1 MRTRYFLQQ
10 NFGAFF
16 PDFYFTQAIKT
27 DIIKGMKYYLIA
39 PAKTFHSSDNLL
51 TYSSE
56 VALKV
61 GQIVLIPLGKQ
72 QVVGIVVETTTEP
85 DFETKTIIS
94 TIYDQPLPKKLVDA
108 LLWLSNYYRCPL
120 STVIQAALPR
130 GITKKRREQVIENT
144 PSNTADN
151 PLNKAQR
158 QAIDAIESNPANTV
172 LLHGITGSGKTNVYI
187 ELTKHAL
194 AKDQSIILLVP
205 EIALTSQLV
214 RNFQQHFA
222 NITLLHSGLTES
234 LRHQLW
240 QKILNDDQPQ
250 VIIGPRSALFAP
262 VRNLGL
268 IIIDEAHEPAYH
280 QEQNPKYSA
289 PHLAAKLAKTIL
301 GTATPLVSD
310 YYLCK
315 HHDAIVTLDQL
326 AIKSDKSAEISII
339 DLKNHSDFAKSRI
352 LSNQLIASIKESITA
367 GTQSMLFHNRRG
379 TAPMTI
385 CDKCGWQALCPNCFL
400 PLVLHADAFQ
410 MRCHT
415 CARNFPVPTSCPEC
429 KNASIH
435 HKGFGTKLIEDELH
449 RLFPK
454 AKIARFDADTDNDL
468 KLNKIYDEVHRGD
481 YDIIVGTQMIAKG
494 FDFPRLTT
502 LGIIQA
508 DAQMSLPDFSSEERS
523 FQLITQVIGRAKRGH
538 QNSKIFIQSFQPEH
552 PIISLASVS
561 DYAGFYNYLI
571 QKRQQS
577 KLPPYSFLLKL
588 SMTYKTESATVRNV
602 RALYKK
608 VIQTASELKIPS
620 DKLVITPPM
629 PAFHERTATG
639 YTWQLIIKAK
649 SRRQLLAIFDALPKS
664 PYLHYD
670 FDPITL
676 L

>member
-1 MRTRYFLQQ
+1 
-10 NFGAFF
+10 
-16 PDFYFTQAIKT
+16 
-27 DIIKGMKYYLIA
+27 MKYYLIA

-56 VALKV
+56 TLLKI
-61 GQIVLIPLGKQ
+61 GQIVEIPLGRQ
-72 QVVGIVVETTTEP
+72 STIGIVVKNTTQP
-85 DFETKTIIS
+85 DFDTKSITKII
-94 TIYDQPLPKKLVDA
+94 YEQPLPKKLVDA
-108 LLWLSNYYRCPL
+108 LFWLSSYYRCPL

-130 GITKKRREQVIENT
+130 GITKNRRGKLLEAPNIT
-144 PSNTADN
+144 PIDN
-151 PLNKAQR
+151 PLNSAQR
-158 QAIDAIESNPANTV
+158 AAIRAIEENPANTI
-172 LLHGITGSGKTNVYI
+172 LLHGITGSGKTNIYI
-187 ELTKHAL
+187 ELCARTL
-194 AKDQSIILLVP
+194 AKNQSVILLVP

-214 RNFQQHFA
+214 RNFQQHFKS
-222 NITLLHSGLTES
+222 ITLLHSNLTES

-240 QKILNDDQPQ
+240 EKILTDNQPQ

-262 VRNLGL
+262 VQDLGL

-289 PHLAAKLAKTIL
+289 SLLAGKLAKTVL
-301 GTATPLVSD
+301 GTATPLISD

-315 HHDAIVTLDQL
+315 SHNAIVEVNQL
-326 AIKSDKSAEISII
+326 AIESDKHTSISVI
-339 DLKNHSDFAKSRI
+339 DLKDHSDFTKSRI
-352 LSNQLIASIKESITA
+352 LSNQLIESIKASLA
-367 GTQSMLFHNRRG
+367 NHTQSMLFHNRRG

-415 CARNFPVPTSCPEC
+415 CARNFPVPTACPEC

-449 RLFPK
+449 RLFPS
-454 AKIARFDADTDNDL
+454 AKIARFDMDTDDDL
-468 KLNKIYDEVHRGD
+468 KLTKIYDEVYRGD

-502 LGIIQA
+502 LGIVQA
-508 DAQMSLPDFSSEERS
+508 DAGLSLPDFSSEERT

-538 QNSKIFIQSFQPEH
+538 QNSNIFIQSFQPDH
-552 PIISLASVS
+552 PIISLASQS
-561 DYAGFYNYLI
+561 DYASFYNYLV

-588 SMTYKTESATVRNV
+588 SVTYKTETATVKNIRT
-602 RALYKK
+602 LYKK
-608 VIQTASELKIPS
+608 VIQTAKQLQIPENRIVVS
-620 DKLVITPPM
+620 PPM
-629 PAFHERTATG
+629 PAFHERTSTG
-639 YTWQLIIKAK
+639 YTWQLVIKAK
-649 SRRQLLAIFDALPKS
+649 SRQNLLDIFDHLPKNN
-664 PYLHYD
+664 YLHYD
-670 FDPITL
+670 FDPISL

>member
-1 MRTRYFLQQ
+1 
-10 NFGAFF
+10 
-16 PDFYFTQAIKT
+16 
-27 DIIKGMKYYLIA
+27 MKYYLIA

-56 VALKV
+56 TPLKI
-61 GQIVLIPLGKQ
+61 GQIVEIPLGRQ
-72 QVVGIVVETTTEP
+72 NTIGIVVKNTTQP
-85 DFETKTIIS
+85 DFDTKSITKII
-94 TIYDQPLPKKLVDA
+94 YEQPLPKKLVDA
-108 LLWLSNYYRCPL
+108 LFWLSSYYRCPL

-130 GITKKRREQVIENT
+130 GITKNRRGKLPEAPNIT
-144 PSNTADN
+144 PIDN
-151 PLNKAQR
+151 PLNSAQR
-158 QAIDAIESNPANTV
+158 AAIRAIEENPANTI
-172 LLHGITGSGKTNVYI
+172 LLHGITGSGKTNIYI
-187 ELTKHAL
+187 ELCARTL
-194 AKDQSIILLVP
+194 AKNQSVILLVP

-214 RNFQQHFA
+214 RNFQQHFK
-222 NITLLHSGLTES
+222 NITLLHSNLTES

-240 QKILNDDQPQ
+240 KKILTDNQPQ

-262 VRNLGL
+262 VQDLGL

-289 PHLAAKLAKTIL
+289 SLLAGKLAKTVL
-301 GTATPLVSD
+301 GTATPLISD

-315 HHDAIVTLDQL
+315 SHNAVVEINQL
-326 AIKSDKSAEISII
+326 AIESDKHTSISVI
-339 DLKNHSDFAKSRI
+339 DFKDRSDFTKSHI
-352 LSNQLIASIKESITA
+352 LSNQLIESIKASLA
-367 GTQSMLFHNRRG
+367 NQTQSMLFHNRRG

-415 CARNFPVPTSCPEC
+415 CARNFPVPTACPEC

-449 RLFPK
+449 RLFPS
-454 AKIARFDADTDNDL
+454 AKIVRFDMDTDDDL
-468 KLNKIYDEVHRGD
+468 KLTKIYDEVYRGA

-502 LGIIQA
+502 LGIVQA
-508 DAQMSLPDFSSEERS
+508 DAGLSLPDFSSEERT

-538 QNSKIFIQSFQPEH
+538 QNSNIFIQSFQPDH
-552 PIISLASVS
+552 PIISLASQS
-561 DYAGFYNYLI
+561 DYASFYNYLV

-588 SMTYKTESATVRNV
+588 SVTYKTETATVKNIRT
-602 RALYKK
+602 LYKK
-608 VIQTASELKIPS
+608 VIQTAKQLQIPKNRIVVS
-620 DKLVITPPM
+620 PPM
-629 PAFHERTATG
+629 PAFHERTSTG
-639 YTWQLIIKAK
+639 YTWQLVIKAK
-649 SRRQLLAIFDALPKS
+649 SRQNLLDIFDHLPKNN
-664 PYLHYD
+664 YLHYD
-670 FDPITL
+670 FDPISL

>member
-1 MRTRYFLQQ
+1 
-10 NFGAFF
+10 
-16 PDFYFTQAIKT
+16 
-27 DIIKGMKYYLIA
+27 MKYYLIA

-56 VALKV
+56 TPLKI
-61 GQIVLIPLGKQ
+61 GQIVEIPLGRQ
-72 QVVGIVVETTTEP
+72 STIGIVVKNTTQP
-85 DFETKTIIS
+85 DFDTKSITKII
-94 TIYDQPLPKKLVDA
+94 YEQPLPKKLVDA
-108 LLWLSNYYRCPL
+108 LFWLSSYYRCPL

-130 GITKKRREQVIENT
+130 GITKNRRGILPEAPNIT
-144 PSNTADN
+144 PIDN
-151 PLNKAQR
+151 PLNSAQR
-158 QAIDAIESNPANTV
+158 AAIRAIEENPANTI
-172 LLHGITGSGKTNVYI
+172 LLHGITGSGKTNIYI
-187 ELTKHAL
+187 ELCARTL
-194 AKDQSIILLVP
+194 AKNQSVILLVP

-214 RNFQQHFA
+214 RNFQQHFK
-222 NITLLHSGLTES
+222 NITLLHSNLTES

-240 QKILNDDQPQ
+240 EKILTDNQPQ

-262 VRNLGL
+262 VQNLGL

-289 PHLAAKLAKTIL
+289 SLLAGKLAKTVL
-301 GTATPLVSD
+301 GTATPLISD

-315 HHDAIVTLDQL
+315 SHNAIVEVNQL
-326 AIKSDKSAEISII
+326 AIESDKHTSISVI
-339 DLKNHSDFAKSRI
+339 DLKDHSDFTKSRI
-352 LSNQLIASIKESITA
+352 LSNQLIESIKASLA
-367 GTQSMLFHNRRG
+367 NHTQSMLFHNRRG

-415 CARNFPVPTSCPEC
+415 CARNFPVPTACPEC

-449 RLFPK
+449 RLFPS
-454 AKIARFDADTDNDL
+454 AKIARFDMDTDDDL
-468 KLNKIYDEVHRGD
+468 KLTKIYDEVYRGD

-502 LGIIQA
+502 LGIVQA
-508 DAQMSLPDFSSEERS
+508 DAGLSLPDFSSEERT

-538 QNSKIFIQSFQPEH
+538 QNSNIFIQSFQPDH
-552 PIISLASVS
+552 PIISLASQS
-561 DYAGFYNYLI
+561 DYASFYNYLV

-588 SMTYKTESATVRNV
+588 SVTYKTETATVKNIRT
-602 RALYKK
+602 LYKK
-608 VIQTASELKIPS
+608 VIQTAKQLQIPENRIVVS
-620 DKLVITPPM
+620 PPM
-629 PAFHERTATG
+629 PAFHERTSTG
-639 YTWQLIIKAK
+639 YTWQLVIKAK
-649 SRRQLLAIFDALPKS
+649 SRQNLLDIFDHLPKNN
-664 PYLHYD
+664 YLHYD
-670 FDPITL
+670 FDPISL

>member
-1 MRTRYFLQQ
+1 
-10 NFGAFF
+10 
-16 PDFYFTQAIKT
+16 
-27 DIIKGMKYYLIA
+27 MKYYLIA

-56 VALKV
+56 TPLKI
-61 GQIVLIPLGKQ
+61 GQIVEIPLGRQ
-72 QVVGIVVETTTEP
+72 STIGIVVKNTTQP
-85 DFETKTIIS
+85 DFDTKSITKII
-94 TIYDQPLPKKLVDA
+94 YEQPLPKKLVDA
-108 LLWLSNYYRCPL
+108 LFWLSSYYRCPL

-130 GITKKRREQVIENT
+130 GITKNRRGKLLEAPNIT
-144 PSNTADN
+144 PIDN
-151 PLNKAQR
+151 PLNSAQR
-158 QAIDAIESNPANTV
+158 AAIRAIEENPANTI
-172 LLHGITGSGKTNVYI
+172 LLHGITGSGKTNIYI
-187 ELTKHAL
+187 ELCARTL
-194 AKDQSIILLVP
+194 AKNQSVILLVP

-214 RNFQQHFA
+214 RNFQQHFK
-222 NITLLHSGLTES
+222 NITLLHSNLTES

-240 QKILNDDQPQ
+240 EKILTDNQPQ

-262 VRNLGL
+262 VQDLGL

-289 PHLAAKLAKTIL
+289 SLLAGKLAKTVL
-301 GTATPLVSD
+301 GTATPLISD

-315 HHDAIVTLDQL
+315 SHNAIVEINQL
-326 AIKSDKSAEISII
+326 AIESDKHTNISVI
-339 DLKNHSDFAKSRI
+339 DLKDRSDFTKSRI
-352 LSNQLIASIKESITA
+352 LSNQLIESIKASLA
-367 GTQSMLFHNRRG
+367 NHTQSMLFHNRRG

-415 CARNFPVPTSCPEC
+415 CARNFPVPTACPEC

-449 RLFPK
+449 RLFPS
-454 AKIARFDADTDNDL
+454 AKIARFDMDTDDDL
-468 KLNKIYDEVHRGD
+468 KLTKIYDEVYRGD

-508 DAQMSLPDFSSEERS
+508 DAGLSLPDFSSEERT

-538 QNSKIFIQSFQPEH
+538 QNSNIFIQSFQPDH
-552 PIISLASVS
+552 PIISLASQS
-561 DYAGFYNYLI
+561 DYASFYNYLV

-588 SMTYKTESATVRNV
+588 SVTYKTETATVKNIRT
-602 RALYKK
+602 LYKK
-608 VIQTASELKIPS
+608 VTQTAKQLQIPENRIVVS
-620 DKLVITPPM
+620 PPM
-629 PAFHERTATG
+629 PAFHERTSTG
-639 YTWQLIIKAK
+639 YTWQLVIKAK
-649 SRRQLLAIFDALPKS
+649 SRQNLLDIFDHLPKNN
-664 PYLHYD
+664 YLHYD
-670 FDPITL
+670 FDPISL

>member
-1 MRTRYFLQQ
+1 
-10 NFGAFF
+10 
-16 PDFYFTQAIKT
+16 
-27 DIIKGMKYYLIA
+27 MKYYLIA

-56 VALKV
+56 TLLKI
-61 GQIVLIPLGKQ
+61 GQIVEIPLGRQ
-72 QVVGIVVETTTEP
+72 STIGIVVKNTTQP
-85 DFETKTIIS
+85 DFDTKSITKII
-94 TIYDQPLPKKLVDA
+94 YEQPLPKKLVDA
-108 LLWLSNYYRCPL
+108 LFWLSSYYRCPL

-130 GITKKRREQVIENT
+130 GITKNRRGKLLEAPNIT
-144 PSNTADN
+144 PIDN
-151 PLNKAQR
+151 PLNSAQR
-158 QAIDAIESNPANTV
+158 AAIRAIEENPANTI
-172 LLHGITGSGKTNVYI
+172 LLHGITGSGKTNIYI
-187 ELTKHAL
+187 ELCARTL
-194 AKDQSIILLVP
+194 AKNQSAILLVP

-214 RNFQQHFA
+214 RTFQQHFK
-222 NITLLHSGLTES
+222 NITLLHSNLTES

-240 QKILNDDQPQ
+240 EKILTDNQPQ

-262 VRNLGL
+262 VQDLGL

-289 PHLAAKLAKTIL
+289 SLLAGKLAKTVL
-301 GTATPLVSD
+301 GTATPLISD

-315 HHDAIVTLDQL
+315 SHNAIVEINQL
-326 AIKSDKSAEISII
+326 AIESDKHTSISVI
-339 DLKNHSDFAKSRI
+339 DLKDHSDFTKSRI
-352 LSNQLIASIKESITA
+352 LSNQLIESIKASLA
-367 GTQSMLFHNRRG
+367 NHTQSMLFHNRRG

-415 CARNFPVPTSCPEC
+415 CARNFPVPTACPEC

-449 RLFPK
+449 RLFPS
-454 AKIARFDADTDNDL
+454 AKIARFDMDTDDDL
-468 KLNKIYDEVHRGD
+468 KLTKIYDEVYRGD

-502 LGIIQA
+502 LGIVQA
-508 DAQMSLPDFSSEERS
+508 DAGLSLPDFSSEERT

-538 QNSKIFIQSFQPEH
+538 QNSNIFIQSFQPDH
-552 PIISLASVS
+552 PIISLASQS
-561 DYAGFYNYLI
+561 DYASFYNYLV

-588 SMTYKTESATVRNV
+588 SVTYKTETATVKNIRT
-602 RALYKK
+602 LYKK
-608 VIQTASELKIPS
+608 VIQTAKQLQIPENRIVVS
-620 DKLVITPPM
+620 PPM
-629 PAFHERTATG
+629 PAFHERTSTG
-639 YTWQLIIKAK
+639 YTWQLVIKAK
-649 SRRQLLAIFDALPKS
+649 SRQNLLDIFDHLPKNN
-664 PYLHYD
+664 YLHYD
-670 FDPITL
+670 FDPISL

>member
-1 MRTRYFLQQ
+1 
-10 NFGAFF
+10 
-16 PDFYFTQAIKT
+16 
-27 DIIKGMKYYLIA
+27 MKYYLIA

-56 VALKV
+56 TPLKI
-61 GQIVLIPLGKQ
+61 GQIVEIPLGRQ
-72 QVVGIVVETTTEP
+72 STIGIVVKNTTQP
-85 DFETKTIIS
+85 DFDTKSITKII
-94 TIYDQPLPKKLVDA
+94 YEQPLPKKLVDA
-108 LLWLSNYYRCPL
+108 LFWLSSYYRCPL

-130 GITKKRREQVIENT
+130 GITKNRRGKLPEAPNIT
-144 PSNTADN
+144 PIDN
-151 PLNKAQR
+151 PLNSAQR
-158 QAIDAIESNPANTV
+158 AAIRAIEENPANTI
-172 LLHGITGSGKTNVYI
+172 LLHGITGSGKTNIYI
-187 ELTKHAL
+187 ELCARTL
-194 AKDQSIILLVP
+194 AKNQSVILLVP

-214 RNFQQHFA
+214 RNFQQHFK
-222 NITLLHSGLTES
+222 NITLLHSNLTES

-240 QKILNDDQPQ
+240 EKILTDNQPQ

-262 VRNLGL
+262 VQDLGL

-289 PHLAAKLAKTIL
+289 SLLAGKLAKTVL
-301 GTATPLVSD
+301 GTATPLISD

-315 HHDAIVTLDQL
+315 SHNAIVEINQL
-326 AIKSDKSAEISII
+326 AIESDKHTSISVI
-339 DLKNHSDFAKSRI
+339 DLKDRSDFTKSRI
-352 LSNQLIASIKESITA
+352 LSNQLIESIKASLA
-367 GTQSMLFHNRRG
+367 NHTQSMLFHNRRG

-415 CARNFPVPTSCPEC
+415 CARNFPVPTACPEC

-449 RLFPK
+449 RLFPS
-454 AKIARFDADTDNDL
+454 AKIARFDMDTDDDL
-468 KLNKIYDEVHRGD
+468 KLTKIYDEVYRGD

-502 LGIIQA
+502 LGIVQA
-508 DAQMSLPDFSSEERS
+508 DAGLSLPDFSSEERT

-538 QNSKIFIQSFQPEH
+538 QNSNIFIQSFQPDH
-552 PIISLASVS
+552 PIISLASQS
-561 DYAGFYNYLI
+561 DYASFYNYLV

-588 SMTYKTESATVRNV
+588 SVTYKTETATVKNIRT
-602 RALYKK
+602 LYKK
-608 VIQTASELKIPS
+608 VIQTAKQLQIPENRIVVS
-620 DKLVITPPM
+620 PPM
-629 PAFHERTATG
+629 PAFHERTSTG
-639 YTWQLIIKAK
+639 YTWQLVIKAK
-649 SRRQLLAIFDALPKS
+649 SRQNLLDIFDHLPKNN
-664 PYLHYD
+664 YLHYD
-670 FDPITL
+670 FDPISL

>member
-1 MRTRYFLQQ
+1 
-10 NFGAFF
+10 
-16 PDFYFTQAIKT
+16 
-27 DIIKGMKYYLIA
+27 MKYYLIA

-56 VALKV
+56 TLLKI
-61 GQIVLIPLGKQ
+61 GQIVEIPLGRQ
-72 QVVGIVVETTTEP
+72 STIGIVVKNTTQP
-85 DFETKTIIS
+85 DFDTKSITKII
-94 TIYDQPLPKKLVDA
+94 YEQPLPKKLVDA
-108 LLWLSNYYRCPL
+108 LFWLSSYYRCPL

-130 GITKKRREQVIENT
+130 GITKNRRGKLLEAPNIT
-144 PSNTADN
+144 PIDN
-151 PLNKAQR
+151 PLNSAQR
-158 QAIDAIESNPANTV
+158 AAIRAIEENPANTI
-172 LLHGITGSGKTNVYI
+172 LLHGITGSGKTNIYI
-187 ELTKHAL
+187 ELCARTL
-194 AKDQSIILLVP
+194 AKNQSVILLVP

-214 RNFQQHFA
+214 RNFQQHFK
-222 NITLLHSGLTES
+222 NITLLHSNLTES

-240 QKILNDDQPQ
+240 EKILTDNQPQ

-262 VRNLGL
+262 VQDLGL

-289 PHLAAKLAKTIL
+289 SLLAGKLAKTVL
-301 GTATPLVSD
+301 GTATPLISD

-315 HHDAIVTLDQL
+315 SHNAIVEVNQL
-326 AIKSDKSAEISII
+326 AIESDKHTSISVI
-339 DLKNHSDFAKSRI
+339 DLKDRSDFTKSRI
-352 LSNQLIASIKESITA
+352 LSNQLIESIKASLA
-367 GTQSMLFHNRRG
+367 NHTQSMLFHNRRG

-415 CARNFPVPTSCPEC
+415 CARNFPVPTACPEC

-449 RLFPK
+449 RLFPS
-454 AKIARFDADTDNDL
+454 AKIARFDMDTDDDL
-468 KLNKIYDEVHRGD
+468 KLTKIYDEVYRGD

-502 LGIIQA
+502 LGIVQA
-508 DAQMSLPDFSSEERS
+508 DAGLSLPDFSSEERT

-538 QNSKIFIQSFQPEH
+538 QNSNIFIQSFQPDH
-552 PIISLASVS
+552 PIISLASQS
-561 DYAGFYNYLI
+561 DYASFYNYLV

-588 SMTYKTESATVRNV
+588 SVTYKTETATVKNIRT
-602 RALYKK
+602 LYKK
-608 VIQTASELKIPS
+608 VIQTAKQLQIPENRIVVS
-620 DKLVITPPM
+620 PPM
-629 PAFHERTATG
+629 PAFHERTSTG
-639 YTWQLIIKAK
+639 YTWQLVIKAK
-649 SRRQLLAIFDALPKS
+649 SRQNLLDIFDHLPKNN
-664 PYLHYD
+664 YLHYD
-670 FDPITL
+670 FDPISL

>member
-1 MRTRYFLQQ
+1 
-10 NFGAFF
+10 
-16 PDFYFTQAIKT
+16 
-27 DIIKGMKYYLIA
+27 MKYYLIA

-56 VALKV
+56 TPLKI
-61 GQIVLIPLGKQ
+61 GQIVEIPLGRQ
-72 QVVGIVVETTTEP
+72 STIGIVVKNTTQP
-85 DFETKTIIS
+85 DFDTKSITKII
-94 TIYDQPLPKKLVDA
+94 YEQPLPKKLVDA
-108 LLWLSNYYRCPL
+108 LFWLSSYYRCPL

-130 GITKKRREQVIENT
+130 GITKNRRGKLPEAPNIT
-144 PSNTADN
+144 PIDN
-151 PLNKAQR
+151 PLNSAQR
-158 QAIDAIESNPANTV
+158 AAIRAIEENPANTI
-172 LLHGITGSGKTNVYI
+172 LLHGITGSGKTNIYI
-187 ELTKHAL
+187 ELCARTL
-194 AKDQSIILLVP
+194 AKNQSAILLVP

-214 RNFQQHFA
+214 RNFQQHFK
-222 NITLLHSGLTES
+222 NITLLHSNLTES

-240 QKILNDDQPQ
+240 EKILTDNQPQ

-262 VRNLGL
+262 VQDLGL

-289 PHLAAKLAKTIL
+289 SLLAGKLAKTVL
-301 GTATPLVSD
+301 GTATPLISD

-315 HHDAIVTLDQL
+315 SHNAIVEINQL
-326 AIKSDKSAEISII
+326 AIESDKHTSISVI
-339 DLKNHSDFAKSRI
+339 DLKDHSDFTKSRI
-352 LSNQLIASIKESITA
+352 LSNQLIESIKASLA
-367 GTQSMLFHNRRG
+367 NHTQSMLFHNRRG

-415 CARNFPVPTSCPEC
+415 CARNFPVPTACPEC

-449 RLFPK
+449 RLFPS
-454 AKIARFDADTDNDL
+454 AKIARFDMDTDDDL
-468 KLNKIYDEVHRGD
+468 KLTKIYDEVYRGD

-502 LGIIQA
+502 LGIVQA
-508 DAQMSLPDFSSEERS
+508 DAGLSLPDFSSEERT

-538 QNSKIFIQSFQPEH
+538 QNSNIFIQSFQPDH
-552 PIISLASVS
+552 PIISLASQS
-561 DYAGFYNYLI
+561 DYASFYNYLV

-588 SMTYKTESATVRNV
+588 SVTYKTETATVKNIRT
-602 RALYKK
+602 LYKK
-608 VIQTASELKIPS
+608 VIQTAKQLQIPENRIVVS
-620 DKLVITPPM
+620 PPM
-629 PAFHERTATG
+629 PAFHERTSTG
-639 YTWQLIIKAK
+639 YTWQLVIKAK
-649 SRRQLLAIFDALPKS
+649 SRQNLLDIFDHLPKNN
-664 PYLHYD
+664 YLHYD
-670 FDPITL
+670 FDPISL

>member
-1 MRTRYFLQQ
+1 
-10 NFGAFF
+10 
-16 PDFYFTQAIKT
+16 
-27 DIIKGMKYYLIA
+27 MKYYLIA

-56 VALKV
+56 TPLKI
-61 GQIVLIPLGKQ
+61 GQIVEIPLGRQ
-72 QVVGIVVETTTEP
+72 STIGIVVKNTTQP
-85 DFETKTIIS
+85 DFDTKSITKII
-94 TIYDQPLPKKLVDA
+94 YEQPLPKKLVDA
-108 LLWLSNYYRCPL
+108 LFWLSSYYRCPL

-130 GITKKRREQVIENT
+130 GITKNRRGKLPEAPNIT
-144 PSNTADN
+144 PIDN
-151 PLNKAQR
+151 PLNSAQR
-158 QAIDAIESNPANTV
+158 AAIRAIEENPANTI
-172 LLHGITGSGKTNVYI
+172 LLHGITGSGKTNIYI
-187 ELTKHAL
+187 ELCARTL
-194 AKDQSIILLVP
+194 AKNQSVILLVP

-214 RNFQQHFA
+214 RNFQQHFK
-222 NITLLHSGLTES
+222 NITLLHSNLTES

-240 QKILNDDQPQ
+240 EKILTDNQPQ

-262 VRNLGL
+262 VQDLGL

-289 PHLAAKLAKTIL
+289 SLLAGKLAKTVL
-301 GTATPLVSD
+301 GTATPLISD

-315 HHDAIVTLDQL
+315 SHNAVVEINQL
-326 AIKSDKSAEISII
+326 AIESDKHTSISVI
-339 DLKNHSDFAKSRI
+339 DLKDHSDFTKSRI
-352 LSNQLIASIKESITA
+352 LSNQLIESIKASLA
-367 GTQSMLFHNRRG
+367 NHTQSMLFHNRRG

-415 CARNFPVPTSCPEC
+415 CTRNFPVPTACPEC

-449 RLFPK
+449 RLFPS
-454 AKIARFDADTDNDL
+454 AKIARFDMDTDDDL
-468 KLNKIYDEVHRGD
+468 KLTKIYDEVYRGD

-502 LGIIQA
+502 LGIVQA
-508 DAQMSLPDFSSEERS
+508 DAGLSLPDFSSEERT

-538 QNSKIFIQSFQPEH
+538 QNSNIFIQSFQPDH
-552 PIISLASVS
+552 PIISLASQS
-561 DYAGFYNYLI
+561 DYASFYNYLV

-588 SMTYKTESATVRNV
+588 SVTYKTEAATVKNIRT
-602 RALYKK
+602 LYKK
-608 VIQTASELKIPS
+608 VIQTAKQLQIPENRIVVS
-620 DKLVITPPM
+620 PPM
-629 PAFHERTATG
+629 PAFHERTSTG
-639 YTWQLIIKAK
+639 YTWQLVIKAK
-649 SRRQLLAIFDALPKS
+649 SRQNLLDIFDHLPKNN
-664 PYLHYD
+664 YLHYD
-670 FDPITL
+670 FDPISL

>member
-1 MRTRYFLQQ
+1 
-10 NFGAFF
+10 
-16 PDFYFTQAIKT
+16 
-27 DIIKGMKYYLIA
+27 MKYYLIA

-56 VALKV
+56 TPLKN
-61 GQIVLIPLGKQ
+61 GQIVEIPLGRQ
-72 QVVGIVVETTTEP
+72 STIGIVVKNTTQP
-85 DFETKTIIS
+85 DFDTKSITKII
-94 TIYDQPLPKKLVDA
+94 YEQPLPKKLVDA
-108 LLWLSNYYRCPL
+108 LFWLSSYYRCPL

-130 GITKKRREQVIENT
+130 GITKNRRGKLPEAPNIT
-144 PSNTADN
+144 PIDN
-151 PLNKAQR
+151 PLNSAQR
-158 QAIDAIESNPANTV
+158 AAIRAIEENPANTI
-172 LLHGITGSGKTNVYI
+172 LLHGITGSGKTNIYI
-187 ELTKHAL
+187 ELCARTL
-194 AKDQSIILLVP
+194 AKNQSVILLVP

-214 RNFQQHFA
+214 RNFQQHFK
-222 NITLLHSGLTES
+222 NITLLHSNLTES

-240 QKILNDDQPQ
+240 EKILTDNQPQ

-262 VRNLGL
+262 VQDLGL

-289 PHLAAKLAKTIL
+289 SLLAGKLAKTVL
-301 GTATPLVSD
+301 GTATPLISD

-315 HHDAIVTLDQL
+315 SHNAIFEINQL
-326 AIKSDKSAEISII
+326 AIESDKHTSISVI
-339 DLKNHSDFAKSRI
+339 DLKDHSDFTKSRI
-352 LSNQLIASIKESITA
+352 LSNQLIESIKASLA
-367 GTQSMLFHNRRG
+367 NHTQSMLFHNRRG

-415 CARNFPVPTSCPEC
+415 CARNFPVPTACPEC

-449 RLFPK
+449 RLFPS
-454 AKIARFDADTDNDL
+454 AKIARFDMDTDDDL
-468 KLNKIYDEVHRGD
+468 KLTKIYDEVYRGD

-502 LGIIQA
+502 LGIVQA
-508 DAQMSLPDFSSEERS
+508 DAGLSLPDFSSEERT

-538 QNSKIFIQSFQPEH
+538 QNSNIFIQSFQPDH
-552 PIISLASVS
+552 PIISLASQS
-561 DYAGFYNYLI
+561 DYASFYNYLV

-588 SMTYKTESATVRNV
+588 SVTYKTETATVKNIRT
-602 RALYKK
+602 LHKK
-608 VIQTASELKIPS
+608 VIQTTKQLQIPENRIVVS
-620 DKLVITPPM
+620 PPM
-629 PAFHERTATG
+629 PAFHERTSTG

-649 SRRQLLAIFDALPKS
+649 SRQNLLDIFDHLPKNN
-664 PYLHYD
+664 YLHYD
-670 FDPITL
+670 FDPISL

>member
-1 MRTRYFLQQ
+1 
-10 NFGAFF
+10 
-16 PDFYFTQAIKT
+16 
-27 DIIKGMKYYLIA
+27 MKYYLIA

-56 VALKV
+56 TPLKI
-61 GQIVLIPLGKQ
+61 GQIVEIPLGRQ
-72 QVVGIVVETTTEP
+72 STIGIVVKNTTQP
-85 DFETKTIIS
+85 DFDTKPITKII
-94 TIYDQPLPKKLVDA
+94 YEQPLPKKLVDA
-108 LLWLSNYYRCPL
+108 LFWLSSYYRCPL

-130 GITKKRREQVIENT
+130 GITKNRRGKLPEAPSIT
-144 PSNTADN
+144 PIDN
-151 PLNKAQR
+151 PLNSAQR
-158 QAIDAIESNPANTV
+158 AAIRAIEENPANTI
-172 LLHGITGSGKTNVYI
+172 LLHGITGSGKTNIYI
-187 ELTKHAL
+187 ELCARTL
-194 AKDQSIILLVP
+194 AKNQSVILLVP

-214 RNFQQHFA
+214 RNFQQHFK
-222 NITLLHSGLTES
+222 NITLLHSNLTES

-240 QKILNDDQPQ
+240 EKILTDNQPQ

-262 VRNLGL
+262 VQDLGL

-289 PHLAAKLAKTIL
+289 SLLAGKLAKTVL
-301 GTATPLVSD
+301 GTATPLISD

-315 HHDAIVTLDQL
+315 SHNAIVEINQL
-326 AIKSDKSAEISII
+326 AIESDKHTNISVI
-339 DLKNHSDFAKSRI
+339 DLKDRSDFTKSRI
-352 LSNQLIASIKESITA
+352 LSNQLIESIKASLA
-367 GTQSMLFHNRRG
+367 NHTQSMLFHNRRG

-415 CARNFPVPTSCPEC
+415 CARNFPVPTACPEC

-449 RLFPK
+449 RLFPS
-454 AKIARFDADTDNDL
+454 AKIARFDMDTDDDL
-468 KLNKIYDEVHRGD
+468 KLTKIYDEVYRGD

-508 DAQMSLPDFSSEERS
+508 DAGLSLPDFSSEERT

-538 QNSKIFIQSFQPEH
+538 QNSNIFIQSFQPDH
-552 PIISLASVS
+552 PIISLASQS
-561 DYAGFYNYLI
+561 DYASFYNYLV

-588 SMTYKTESATVRNV
+588 SVTYKTETATVKNIRT
-602 RALYKK
+602 LYKK
-608 VIQTASELKIPS
+608 VTQTAKQLQIPENRIVVS
-620 DKLVITPPM
+620 PPM
-629 PAFHERTATG
+629 PAFHERTSTG
-639 YTWQLIIKAK
+639 YTWQLVIKAK
-649 SRRQLLAIFDALPKS
+649 SRQNLLDIFDHLPKNN
-664 PYLHYD
+664 YLHYD
-670 FDPITL
+670 FDPISL

>member
-1 MRTRYFLQQ
+1 
-10 NFGAFF
+10 
-16 PDFYFTQAIKT
+16 
-27 DIIKGMKYYLIA
+27 MKYYLIA

-56 VALKV
+56 TPLKI
-61 GQIVLIPLGKQ
+61 GQIVEIPLGRQ
-72 QVVGIVVETTTEP
+72 STIGIVVKNTTQP
-85 DFETKTIIS
+85 DFDTKSITKII
-94 TIYDQPLPKKLVDA
+94 YEQPLPKKLVDA
-108 LLWLSNYYRCPL
+108 LFWLSSYYRCPL

-130 GITKKRREQVIENT
+130 GITKNRRGKLPEAPNIT
-144 PSNTADN
+144 PIDN
-151 PLNKAQR
+151 PLNSTQR
-158 QAIDAIESNPANTV
+158 AAIRAIEENPANTI
-172 LLHGITGSGKTNVYI
+172 LLHGITGSGKTNIYI
-187 ELTKHAL
+187 ELCARTL
-194 AKDQSIILLVP
+194 AKNQSVILLVP

-214 RNFQQHFA
+214 RNFQQHFK
-222 NITLLHSGLTES
+222 NITLLHSNLTES

-240 QKILNDDQPQ
+240 EKILTDNQPQ

-262 VRNLGL
+262 VQDLGL

-289 PHLAAKLAKTIL
+289 SLLAGKLAKTVL
-301 GTATPLVSD
+301 GTATPPISD

-315 HHDAIVTLDQL
+315 SHNAVVEINQL
-326 AIKSDKSAEISII
+326 AIESDKHTSISVI
-339 DLKNHSDFAKSRI
+339 DLKDHSDFTKSRI
-352 LSNQLIASIKESITA
+352 LSNQLIESIKASLA
-367 GTQSMLFHNRRG
+367 NHTQSMLFHNRRG

-415 CARNFPVPTSCPEC
+415 CARNFPVPTACPEC

-449 RLFPK
+449 RLFPS
-454 AKIARFDADTDNDL
+454 AKIARFDMDTDDDL
-468 KLNKIYDEVHRGD
+468 KLTKIYDEVYRGD

-502 LGIIQA
+502 LGIVQA
-508 DAQMSLPDFSSEERS
+508 DAGLSLPDFSSEERT

-538 QNSKIFIQSFQPEH
+538 QNSNIFIQSFQPDH
-552 PIISLASVS
+552 PIISLASQS
-561 DYAGFYNYLI
+561 DYASFYNYLV

-588 SMTYKTESATVRNV
+588 SVTYKTETAAVKNIRT
-602 RALYKK
+602 LYKK
-608 VIQTASELKIPS
+608 VIQTTKQLQIPENRIVVS
-620 DKLVITPPM
+620 PPM
-629 PAFHERTATG
+629 PAFHERTSTG
-639 YTWQLIIKAK
+639 YTWQLVIKAK
-649 SRRQLLAIFDALPKS
+649 SRQNLLDIFDHLPKNN
-664 PYLHYD
+664 YLHYD
-670 FDPITL
+670 FDPISL

>member
-1 MRTRYFLQQ
+1 
-10 NFGAFF
+10 
-16 PDFYFTQAIKT
+16 
-27 DIIKGMKYYLIA
+27 MKYYLIA

-56 VALKV
+56 TPLKI
-61 GQIVLIPLGKQ
+61 GQIVEIPLGRQ
-72 QVVGIVVETTTEP
+72 STIGIVVKNTTQP
-85 DFETKTIIS
+85 DFDTKSITKII
-94 TIYDQPLPKKLVDA
+94 YEQPLPKKLVDA
-108 LLWLSNYYRCPL
+108 LFWLSSYYRCPL

-130 GITKKRREQVIENT
+130 GITKNRRGKLLEAPNIT
-144 PSNTADN
+144 PIDN
-151 PLNKAQR
+151 PLNSAQR
-158 QAIDAIESNPANTV
+158 AAIRAIEENPANTI
-172 LLHGITGSGKTNVYI
+172 LLHGITGSGKTNIYI
-187 ELTKHAL
+187 ELCARTL
-194 AKDQSIILLVP
+194 AKNQSVILLVP

-214 RNFQQHFA
+214 RNFQQHFK
-222 NITLLHSGLTES
+222 NITLLHSNLTES

-240 QKILNDDQPQ
+240 EKILTDNQPQ

-262 VRNLGL
+262 VQDLGL

-289 PHLAAKLAKTIL
+289 SLLAGKLAKTVL
-301 GTATPLVSD
+301 GTATPLISD

-315 HHDAIVTLDQL
+315 SHNAIVEVNQL
-326 AIKSDKSAEISII
+326 AIESDKHTSISVI
-339 DLKNHSDFAKSRI
+339 DLKDRSDFTKSRI
-352 LSNQLIASIKESITA
+352 LSNQLIESIKASLA
-367 GTQSMLFHNRRG
+367 NHTQSMLFHNRRG

-415 CARNFPVPTSCPEC
+415 CARNFPVPTACPEC

-449 RLFPK
+449 RLFPS
-454 AKIARFDADTDNDL
+454 AKIARFDMDTDDDL
-468 KLNKIYDEVHRGD
+468 KLTKIYDEVYRGD

-502 LGIIQA
+502 LGIVQA
-508 DAQMSLPDFSSEERS
+508 DAGLSLPDFSSEERT

-538 QNSKIFIQSFQPEH
+538 QNSNIFIQSFQPGH
-552 PIISLASVS
+552 PIISLASQS
-561 DYAGFYNYLI
+561 DYASFYNYLV

-588 SMTYKTESATVRNV
+588 SVTYKTETATVKNIRT
-602 RALYKK
+602 LYKK
-608 VIQTASELKIPS
+608 VIQTAKQLQIPENRIVVS
-620 DKLVITPPM
+620 PPM
-629 PAFHERTATG
+629 PAFHERTSTG
-639 YTWQLIIKAK
+639 YTWQLVIKAK
-649 SRRQLLAIFDALPKS
+649 SRQNLLDIFDHLPKNN
-664 PYLHYD
+664 YLHYD
-670 FDPITL
+670 FDPISL

>member
-1 MRTRYFLQQ
+1 
-10 NFGAFF
+10 
-16 PDFYFTQAIKT
+16 
-27 DIIKGMKYYLIA
+27 MKYYLIA

-56 VALKV
+56 TPLKI
-61 GQIVLIPLGKQ
+61 GQIVEIPLGRQ
-72 QVVGIVVETTTEP
+72 STIGIVVKNTTQP
-85 DFETKTIIS
+85 DFDTKSITKII
-94 TIYDQPLPKKLVDA
+94 YEQPLPKKLVDA
-108 LLWLSNYYRCPL
+108 LFWLSSYYRCPL

-130 GITKKRREQVIENT
+130 GITKNRRGKLPEAPNIT
-144 PSNTADN
+144 PIDN
-151 PLNKAQR
+151 PLNSAQR
-158 QAIDAIESNPANTV
+158 AAIRAIEENPANTI
-172 LLHGITGSGKTNVYI
+172 LLHGITGSGKTNIYI
-187 ELTKHAL
+187 ELCARTL
-194 AKDQSIILLVP
+194 AKNQSVILLVP

-214 RNFQQHFA
+214 RNFQQHFK
-222 NITLLHSGLTES
+222 NITLLHSNLTES

-240 QKILNDDQPQ
+240 EKILTDNQPQ

-262 VRNLGL
+262 VQDLGL

-289 PHLAAKLAKTIL
+289 SLLAGKLAKTVL
-301 GTATPLVSD
+301 GTATPLISD

-315 HHDAIVTLDQL
+315 SHNAIVEVNQL
-326 AIKSDKSAEISII
+326 AIESDKHTSISVI
-339 DLKNHSDFAKSRI
+339 DLKDHSDFTKSRI
-352 LSNQLIASIKESITA
+352 LSNQLIESIKASLA
-367 GTQSMLFHNRRG
+367 NHTQSMLFHNRRG

-415 CARNFPVPTSCPEC
+415 CARNFPVPTACPEC

-449 RLFPK
+449 RLFPS
-454 AKIARFDADTDNDL
+454 AKIARFDMDTDDDL
-468 KLNKIYDEVHRGD
+468 KLTKIYDEVYRGD

-502 LGIIQA
+502 LGIVQA
-508 DAQMSLPDFSSEERS
+508 DAGLSLPDFSSEERT

-538 QNSKIFIQSFQPEH
+538 QNSNIFIQSFQPDH
-552 PIISLASVS
+552 PIISLASQS
-561 DYAGFYNYLI
+561 DYASFYNYLV

-588 SMTYKTESATVRNV
+588 SVTYKTEAATVKNIRT
-602 RALYKK
+602 LYKK
-608 VIQTASELKIPS
+608 VIQTAKQLQIPENRIVVS
-620 DKLVITPPM
+620 PPM
-629 PAFHERTATG
+629 PAFHERTSTG
-639 YTWQLIIKAK
+639 YTWQLVIKAK
-649 SRRQLLAIFDALPKS
+649 SRQNLLDIFDHLPKNN
-664 PYLHYD
+664 YLHYD
-670 FDPITL
+670 FDPISL

>member
-1 MRTRYFLQQ
+1 
-10 NFGAFF
+10 
-16 PDFYFTQAIKT
+16 
-27 DIIKGMKYYLIA
+27 MKYYLIA

-56 VALKV
+56 TLLKI
-61 GQIVLIPLGKQ
+61 GQIVEIPLGRQ
-72 QVVGIVVETTTEP
+72 STIGIVVKNTTQP
-85 DFETKTIIS
+85 DFDTKSITKII
-94 TIYDQPLPKKLVDA
+94 YEQPLPKKLVDA
-108 LLWLSNYYRCPL
+108 LFWLSSYYRCPL

-130 GITKKRREQVIENT
+130 GITKNRRGKLLEAPNIT
-144 PSNTADN
+144 PIDN
-151 PLNKAQR
+151 PLNSAQR
-158 QAIDAIESNPANTV
+158 AAIRAIEENPANTI
-172 LLHGITGSGKTNVYI
+172 LLHGITGSGKTNIYI
-187 ELTKHAL
+187 ELCARTL
-194 AKDQSIILLVP
+194 AKNQSVILLVP

-214 RNFQQHFA
+214 RNFQQHFK
-222 NITLLHSGLTES
+222 NITLLHSNLTES

-240 QKILNDDQPQ
+240 EKILTDNQPQ

-262 VRNLGL
+262 VQDLGL

-289 PHLAAKLAKTIL
+289 SLLAGKLAKTVL
-301 GTATPLVSD
+301 GTATPLISD

-315 HHDAIVTLDQL
+315 SHNAIVEINQL
-326 AIKSDKSAEISII
+326 AIQSDKHTSISVI
-339 DLKNHSDFAKSRI
+339 DLKDHSDFTKSRI
-352 LSNQLIASIKESITA
+352 LSNQLIESIKASLA
-367 GTQSMLFHNRRG
+367 NHTQSMLFHNRRG

-415 CARNFPVPTSCPEC
+415 CARNFPVPTACPEC

-449 RLFPK
+449 RLFPS
-454 AKIARFDADTDNDL
+454 AKIARFDMDTDDDL
-468 KLNKIYDEVHRGD
+468 KLTKIYDEVYRGD

-502 LGIIQA
+502 LGIVQA
-508 DAQMSLPDFSSEERS
+508 DAGLSLPDFSSEERT

-538 QNSKIFIQSFQPEH
+538 QNSNIFIQSFQPDH
-552 PIISLASVS
+552 PIISLASQS
-561 DYAGFYNYLI
+561 DYASFYNYLV

-588 SMTYKTESATVRNV
+588 SVTYKTETATVKNIRT
-602 RALYKK
+602 LYKK
-608 VIQTASELKIPS
+608 VIQTAKQLQIPENRIVVS
-620 DKLVITPPM
+620 PPM
-629 PAFHERTATG
+629 PAFHERTSTG
-639 YTWQLIIKAK
+639 YTWQLVIKAK
-649 SRRQLLAIFDALPKS
+649 SRQNLLDIFDHLPKNN
-664 PYLHYD
+664 YLRYD
-670 FDPITL
+670 FDPISL

>member
-1 MRTRYFLQQ
+1 
-10 NFGAFF
+10 
-16 PDFYFTQAIKT
+16 
-27 DIIKGMKYYLIA
+27 MKYYLIA

-56 VALKV
+56 TPLKI
-61 GQIVLIPLGKQ
+61 GQIVEIPLGRQ
-72 QVVGIVVETTTEP
+72 STIGIVVKNTTQP
-85 DFETKTIIS
+85 DFDTKSITKII
-94 TIYDQPLPKKLVDA
+94 YEQPLPKKLVDA
-108 LLWLSNYYRCPL
+108 LFWLSSYYRCPL

-130 GITKKRREQVIENT
+130 GITKNRRSKLLEAPNIT
-144 PSNTADN
+144 PIDN
-151 PLNKAQR
+151 PLNSAQR
-158 QAIDAIESNPANTV
+158 AAIRAIEENPANTI
-172 LLHGITGSGKTNVYI
+172 LLHGITGSGKTNIYI
-187 ELTKHAL
+187 ELCARTL
-194 AKDQSIILLVP
+194 AKNQSVILLVP

-214 RNFQQHFA
+214 RNFQQHFK
-222 NITLLHSGLTES
+222 NITLLHSNLTES

-240 QKILNDDQPQ
+240 EKILTDNQPQ

-262 VRNLGL
+262 VQDLGL

-289 PHLAAKLAKTIL
+289 SLLAGKLAKTVL
-301 GTATPLVSD
+301 GTATPLISD

-315 HHDAIVTLDQL
+315 SHNAIVEINQL
-326 AIKSDKSAEISII
+326 AIESDKHTSISVI
-339 DLKNHSDFAKSRI
+339 DLKDHSDFTKSRI
-352 LSNQLIASIKESITA
+352 LSNQLIESIKASLA
-367 GTQSMLFHNRRG
+367 NHTQSMLFHNRRG

-415 CARNFPVPTSCPEC
+415 CARNFPVPTACPEC

-449 RLFPK
+449 RLFPS
-454 AKIARFDADTDNDL
+454 AKIARFDMDTDDDL
-468 KLNKIYDEVHRGD
+468 KLTKIYDEVYRGD

-502 LGIIQA
+502 LGIVQA
-508 DAQMSLPDFSSEERS
+508 DAGLSLPDFSSEERT

-538 QNSKIFIQSFQPEH
+538 QNSNIFIQSFQPDH
-552 PIISLASVS
+552 PIISLASQS
-561 DYAGFYNYLI
+561 DYASFYNYLV

-588 SMTYKTESATVRNV
+588 SVTYKTETATVKNIRT
-602 RALYKK
+602 LYKK
-608 VIQTASELKIPS
+608 VIQTTKQLQIPENRIVVS
-620 DKLVITPPM
+620 PPM
-629 PAFHERTATG
+629 PAFHERTSTG
-639 YTWQLIIKAK
+639 YTWQLVIKAK
-649 SRRQLLAIFDALPKS
+649 SRQNLLDIFDHLPKNN
-664 PYLHYD
+664 YLHYD
-670 FDPITL
+670 FDPISL

>member
-1 MRTRYFLQQ
+1 
-10 NFGAFF
+10 
-16 PDFYFTQAIKT
+16 
-27 DIIKGMKYYLIA
+27 MKYYLIA

-56 VALKV
+56 TPLKI
-61 GQIVLIPLGKQ
+61 GQIVEIPLGRQ
-72 QVVGIVVETTTEP
+72 STIGIVVKNTTQP
-85 DFETKTIIS
+85 DFDTKSITKIIYEQS
-94 TIYDQPLPKKLVDA
+94 LPKKLVDA
-108 LLWLSNYYRCPL
+108 LFWLSSYYRCPL

-130 GITKKRREQVIENT
+130 GITKNRRGKLPEAPNIT
-144 PSNTADN
+144 PIDN
-151 PLNKAQR
+151 PLNSAQR
-158 QAIDAIESNPANTV
+158 AAIRAIEENPANTI
-172 LLHGITGSGKTNVYI
+172 LLHGITGSGKTNIYI
-187 ELTKHAL
+187 ELCARTL
-194 AKDQSIILLVP
+194 AKNQSVILLVP

-214 RNFQQHFA
+214 RNFQQHFK
-222 NITLLHSGLTES
+222 NITLLHSNLTES

-240 QKILNDDQPQ
+240 EKILTDNQPQ

-262 VRNLGL
+262 VQDLGL

-289 PHLAAKLAKTIL
+289 SLLAGKLAKTVL
-301 GTATPLVSD
+301 GTATPLISD

-315 HHDAIVTLDQL
+315 SHNAIVEVNQL
-326 AIKSDKSAEISII
+326 AIESDKHTSISVI
-339 DLKNHSDFAKSRI
+339 DLKDHSDFTKSRI
-352 LSNQLIASIKESITA
+352 LSNQLIESIKASLA
-367 GTQSMLFHNRRG
+367 NHTQSMLFHNRRG

-415 CARNFPVPTSCPEC
+415 CARNFPVPTACPEC

-449 RLFPK
+449 RLFPS
-454 AKIARFDADTDNDL
+454 AKIARFDMDTDDDL
-468 KLNKIYDEVHRGD
+468 KLTKIYDEVYRGD

-502 LGIIQA
+502 LGIVQA
-508 DAQMSLPDFSSEERS
+508 DAGLSLPDFSSEERT

-538 QNSKIFIQSFQPEH
+538 QNSNIFIQSFQPDH
-552 PIISLASVS
+552 PIISLASQS
-561 DYAGFYNYLI
+561 DYASFYNYLV

-588 SMTYKTESATVRNV
+588 SVTYKTETATVKNIRT
-602 RALYKK
+602 LYKK
-608 VIQTASELKIPS
+608 VIQTTKQLQIPENRIVVS
-620 DKLVITPPM
+620 PPM
-629 PAFHERTATG
+629 PAFHERTSTG
-639 YTWQLIIKAK
+639 YTWQLVIKAK
-649 SRRQLLAIFDALPKS
+649 SRQNLLDIFDHLPKNN
-664 PYLHYD
+664 YLHYD
-670 FDPITL
+670 FDPISL

>member
-1 MRTRYFLQQ
+1 
-10 NFGAFF
+10 
-16 PDFYFTQAIKT
+16 
-27 DIIKGMKYYLIA
+27 MKYYLIA

-56 VALKV
+56 TPLKI
-61 GQIVLIPLGKQ
+61 GQIVEIPLGRQ
-72 QVVGIVVETTTEP
+72 STIGIVVKNTTRP
-85 DFETKTIIS
+85 DFDTKSITKII
-94 TIYDQPLPKKLVDA
+94 YEQPLPKKLVDA
-108 LLWLSNYYRCPL
+108 LFWLSSYYRCPL

-130 GITKKRREQVIENT
+130 GITKNRRGKLLEAPNIT
-144 PSNTADN
+144 PIDN
-151 PLNKAQR
+151 PLNSAQR
-158 QAIDAIESNPANTV
+158 AAIRAIEENPANTI
-172 LLHGITGSGKTNVYI
+172 LLHGITGSGKTNIYI
-187 ELTKHAL
+187 ELCARTL
-194 AKDQSIILLVP
+194 AKNQSVILLVP

-214 RNFQQHFA
+214 RNFQQHFK
-222 NITLLHSGLTES
+222 NITLLHSNLTES

-240 QKILNDDQPQ
+240 EKILTDNQPQ

-262 VRNLGL
+262 VQDLGL

-289 PHLAAKLAKTIL
+289 SLLAGKLAKTVL
-301 GTATPLVSD
+301 GTATPLISD

-315 HHDAIVTLDQL
+315 SHNAIVEINQL
-326 AIKSDKSAEISII
+326 AIESDKHTSISVIN
-339 DLKNHSDFAKSRI
+339 LKNHSDFTKSRI
-352 LSNQLIASIKESITA
+352 LSNQLIESIKASLA
-367 GTQSMLFHNRRG
+367 NHTQSMLFHNRRG

-415 CARNFPVPTSCPEC
+415 CARNFPVPTACPEC

-449 RLFPK
+449 RLFPS
-454 AKIARFDADTDNDL
+454 AKIARFDMDTDDDL
-468 KLNKIYDEVHRGD
+468 KLTKIYDEVYRGD

-502 LGIIQA
+502 LGIVQA
-508 DAQMSLPDFSSEERS
+508 DAGLSLPDFSSEERT

-538 QNSKIFIQSFQPEH
+538 QNSNIFIQSFQPDH
-552 PIISLASVS
+552 PIISLASQS
-561 DYAGFYNYLI
+561 DYASFYNYLV

-588 SMTYKTESATVRNV
+588 SVTYKTETATVKNIRT
-602 RALYKK
+602 LYKK
-608 VIQTASELKIPS
+608 VIQTAKQLQIPENRIVVS
-620 DKLVITPPM
+620 PPM
-629 PAFHERTATG
+629 PAFHERTSTG
-639 YTWQLIIKAK
+639 YTWQLVIKAK
-649 SRRQLLAIFDALPKS
+649 SRQNLLDIFDHLPKNN
-664 PYLHYD
+664 YLHYD
-670 FDPITL
+670 FDPISL

>member
-1 MRTRYFLQQ
+1 
-10 NFGAFF
+10 
-16 PDFYFTQAIKT
+16 
-27 DIIKGMKYYLIA
+27 MKYYLIA

-56 VALKV
+56 TPLKN
-61 GQIVLIPLGKQ
+61 GQIVEIPLGRQ
-72 QVVGIVVETTTEP
+72 STIGIVVKNTTQP
-85 DFETKTIIS
+85 DFDTKSITKII
-94 TIYDQPLPKKLVDA
+94 YEQPLPKKLVDA
-108 LLWLSNYYRCPL
+108 LFWLSSYYRCPL

-130 GITKKRREQVIENT
+130 GITKNRRGKLPEAPNIT
-144 PSNTADN
+144 PIDN
-151 PLNKAQR
+151 PLNSAQR
-158 QAIDAIESNPANTV
+158 AAIRAIEENPANTI
-172 LLHGITGSGKTNVYI
+172 LLHGITGSGKTNIYI
-187 ELTKHAL
+187 ELCARTL
-194 AKDQSIILLVP
+194 AKNQSVILLVP

-214 RNFQQHFA
+214 RNFQQHFK
-222 NITLLHSGLTES
+222 NITLLHSNLTES

-240 QKILNDDQPQ
+240 EKILTDNQPQ

-262 VRNLGL
+262 VQDLGL

-289 PHLAAKLAKTIL
+289 SLLAGKLAKTVL
-301 GTATPLVSD
+301 GTATPLISD

-315 HHDAIVTLDQL
+315 SHNAIVEINQL
-326 AIKSDKSAEISII
+326 AIESDKHTSISVI
-339 DLKNHSDFAKSRI
+339 DLKDHSDFTKSRI
-352 LSNQLIASIKESITA
+352 LSNQLIESIKASLA
-367 GTQSMLFHNRRG
+367 NHTQSMLFHNRRG

-415 CARNFPVPTSCPEC
+415 CARNFPVPTACPEC

-449 RLFPK
+449 RLFPS
-454 AKIARFDADTDNDL
+454 AKIARFDMDTDDDL
-468 KLNKIYDEVHRGD
+468 KLTKIYDEVYRGD

-502 LGIIQA
+502 LGIVQA
-508 DAQMSLPDFSSEERS
+508 DAGLSLPDFSSEERT

-538 QNSKIFIQSFQPEH
+538 QNSNIFIQSFQPDH
-552 PIISLASVS
+552 PIISLASQS
-561 DYAGFYNYLI
+561 DYASFYNYLV

-588 SMTYKTESATVRNV
+588 SVTYKTETATVKNIRT
-602 RALYKK
+602 LHKK
-608 VIQTASELKIPS
+608 VIQTTKQLQIPENRIVVS
-620 DKLVITPPM
+620 PPM
-629 PAFHERTATG
+629 PAFHERTSTG

-649 SRRQLLAIFDALPKS
+649 SRQNLLDIFDHLPKNN
-664 PYLHYD
+664 YLHYD
-670 FDPITL
+670 FDPISL

>member
-1 MRTRYFLQQ
+1 
-10 NFGAFF
+10 
-16 PDFYFTQAIKT
+16 
-27 DIIKGMKYYLIA
+27 MKYYLIA

-56 VALKV
+56 MPLKI
-61 GQIVLIPLGKQ
+61 GQIVEIPLGRQ
-72 QVVGIVVETTTEP
+72 STIGIVVKNTTQP
-85 DFETKTIIS
+85 DFDTKSITKII
-94 TIYDQPLPKKLVDA
+94 YEQPLPKKLVDA
-108 LLWLSNYYRCPL
+108 LFWLSSYYRCPL

-130 GITKKRREQVIENT
+130 GITKNRRGKLLPEAPSIT
-144 PSNTADN
+144 PIDN
-151 PLNKAQR
+151 PLNSAQR
-158 QAIDAIESNPANTV
+158 AAIRAIEENPANTI
-172 LLHGITGSGKTNVYI
+172 LLHGITGSGKTNIYI
-187 ELTKHAL
+187 ELCARTL
-194 AKDQSIILLVP
+194 AKNQSAILLVP

-214 RNFQQHFA
+214 RNFQQHFK
-222 NITLLHSGLTES
+222 NITLLHSNLTES

-240 QKILNDDQPQ
+240 EKILTDNQPQ

-262 VRNLGL
+262 VQDLGL

-289 PHLAAKLAKTIL
+289 SLLAGKLAKTVL
-301 GTATPLVSD
+301 GTATPLISD

-315 HHDAIVTLDQL
+315 SHSAIVEVNQL
-326 AIKSDKSAEISII
+326 AIESDKRTNISVI
-339 DLKNHSDFAKSRI
+339 DLKDRSDFTKSRI
-352 LSNQLIASIKESITA
+352 LSNQLIESIKASLA
-367 GTQSMLFHNRRG
+367 NHTQSMLFHNRRG

-415 CARNFPVPTSCPEC
+415 CARNFPVPTACPEC

-449 RLFPK
+449 RLFPS
-454 AKIARFDADTDNDL
+454 AKIARFDMDTDDDL
-468 KLNKIYDEVHRGD
+468 KLTKIYDEVYRGD

-502 LGIIQA
+502 LGIVQA
-508 DAQMSLPDFSSEERS
+508 DAGLSLPDFSSEERT

-538 QNSKIFIQSFQPEH
+538 QNSNIFIQSFQPDH
-552 PIISLASVS
+552 PIISLASQS
-561 DYAGFYNYLI
+561 DYASFYNYLV

-588 SMTYKTESATVRNV
+588 SVTYKTETATVKNIRI
-602 RALYKK
+602 LYKK
-608 VIQTASELKIPS
+608 VIQTAKQLQIPENRIVVS
-620 DKLVITPPM
+620 PPM
-629 PAFHERTATG
+629 PAFHERTSTG
-639 YTWQLIIKAK
+639 YTWQLVIKAK
-649 SRRQLLAIFDALPKS
+649 SRQNLLDIFDHLPKNN
-664 PYLHYD
+664 YLHYD
-670 FDPITL
+670 FDPISL

>member
-1 MRTRYFLQQ
+1 
-10 NFGAFF
+10 
-16 PDFYFTQAIKT
+16 
-27 DIIKGMKYYLIA
+27 MKYYLIA

-56 VALKV
+56 TPLKI
-61 GQIVLIPLGKQ
+61 GQIVEIPLGRQ
-72 QVVGIVVETTTEP
+72 STIGIVVKNTTQP
-85 DFETKTIIS
+85 DFDTKPITKII
-94 TIYDQPLPKKLVDA
+94 YEQPLPKKLVDA
-108 LLWLSNYYRCPL
+108 LFWLSSYYRCPL

-130 GITKKRREQVIENT
+130 GITKNRRGKLPEAPNIA
-144 PSNTADN
+144 PIDN
-151 PLNKAQR
+151 PLNSAQR
-158 QAIDAIESNPANTV
+158 AAIGAIEENPANTI
-172 LLHGITGSGKTNVYI
+172 LLHGITGSGKTNIYI
-187 ELTKHAL
+187 ELCARTL
-194 AKDQSIILLVP
+194 AKNQSVILLVP

-214 RNFQQHFA
+214 RNFQQHFKS
-222 NITLLHSGLTES
+222 ITLLHSNLTES

-240 QKILNDDQPQ
+240 EKILTDNQPQ

-262 VRNLGL
+262 VQDLGL

-289 PHLAAKLAKTIL
+289 SLLAGKLAKTVL
-301 GTATPLVSD
+301 GTATPLISD

-315 HHDAIVTLDQL
+315 SHNAIVEISQL
-326 AIKSDKSAEISII
+326 AIESDKHTSISVI
-339 DLKNHSDFAKSRI
+339 DLKDRNDFTKSRI
-352 LSNQLIASIKESITA
+352 LSNQLIESIKASLA
-367 GTQSMLFHNRRG
+367 NHTQSMLFHNRRG

-415 CARNFPVPTSCPEC
+415 CARNFPVPTACPEC

-449 RLFPK
+449 RLFPS
-454 AKIARFDADTDNDL
+454 AKIARFDMDTDDDL
-468 KLNKIYDEVHRGD
+468 KLTKIYDEVYRGD

-502 LGIIQA
+502 LGIVQA
-508 DAQMSLPDFSSEERS
+508 DAGLSLPDFSSEERT

-538 QNSKIFIQSFQPEH
+538 QNSNIFIQSFQPDH
-552 PIISLASVS
+552 PIISLASQS
-561 DYAGFYNYLI
+561 DYASFYNYLV

-588 SMTYKTESATVRNV
+588 SVTYKTETATVKNIRT
-602 RALYKK
+602 LYKK
-608 VIQTASELKIPS
+608 VIQTAKQLQIPENRIVVS
-620 DKLVITPPM
+620 PPM
-629 PAFHERTATG
+629 PAFHERTSTG
-639 YTWQLIIKAK
+639 YTWQLVIKAK
-649 SRRQLLAIFDALPKS
+649 SRQNLLDIFDRLPKNN
-664 PYLHYD
+664 YLHYD
-670 FDPITL
+670 LDPISL

>member
-1 MRTRYFLQQ
+1 
-10 NFGAFF
+10 
-16 PDFYFTQAIKT
+16 
-27 DIIKGMKYYLIA
+27 MKYYLIA

-56 VALKV
+56 TLLKI
-61 GQIVLIPLGKQ
+61 GQIVEIPLGRQ
-72 QVVGIVVETTTEP
+72 STIGIVVKNTTQP
-85 DFETKTIIS
+85 DFDTKSITKII
-94 TIYDQPLPKKLVDA
+94 YEQPLPKKLVDA
-108 LLWLSNYYRCPL
+108 LFWLSSYYRCPL

-130 GITKKRREQVIENT
+130 GITKNRRGKLLEAPNIT
-144 PSNTADN
+144 PIDN
-151 PLNKAQR
+151 PLNSAQR
-158 QAIDAIESNPANTV
+158 AAIRAIEENPANTI
-172 LLHGITGSGKTNVYI
+172 LLHGITGSGKTNIYI
-187 ELTKHAL
+187 ELCARTLTK
-194 AKDQSIILLVP
+194 KQSVILLVP

-214 RNFQQHFA
+214 RNFQQHFKS
-222 NITLLHSGLTES
+222 ITLLHSNLTES

-240 QKILNDDQPQ
+240 EKILTDNQPQ

-262 VRNLGL
+262 VQDLGL

-289 PHLAAKLAKTIL
+289 SLLAGKLAKTVL
-301 GTATPLVSD
+301 GTATPLISD

-315 HHDAIVTLDQL
+315 SHNAIVEVNQL
-326 AIKSDKSAEISII
+326 AIESDKHTNISVI
-339 DLKNHSDFAKSRI
+339 DLKDRSDFTKSRI
-352 LSNQLIASIKESITA
+352 LSNQLIESIKASLA
-367 GTQSMLFHNRRG
+367 NHTQSMLFHNRRG

-415 CARNFPVPTSCPEC
+415 CARNFPVPTACPEC

-449 RLFPK
+449 RLFPS
-454 AKIARFDADTDNDL
+454 AKIARFDMDTDDDL
-468 KLNKIYDEVHRGD
+468 KLTKIYDEVYRGD

-502 LGIIQA
+502 LGIVQA
-508 DAQMSLPDFSSEERS
+508 DAGLSLPDFSSEERT

-538 QNSKIFIQSFQPEH
+538 QNSNIFIQSFQPDH
-552 PIISLASVS
+552 PIISLASQS
-561 DYAGFYNYLI
+561 DYASFYNYLV

-588 SMTYKTESATVRNV
+588 SVTYKTETATVKNIRT
-602 RALYKK
+602 LYKK
-608 VIQTASELKIPS
+608 VIQTAKQLQIPENRIVVS
-620 DKLVITPPM
+620 PPM
-629 PAFHERTATG
+629 PAFHERTSTG
-639 YTWQLIIKAK
+639 YTWQLVIKAK
-649 SRRQLLAIFDALPKS
+649 SRQNLLDIFDHLPKNN
-664 PYLHYD
+664 YLHYD
-670 FDPITL
+670 FDPISL

>member
-1 MRTRYFLQQ
+1 
-10 NFGAFF
+10 
-16 PDFYFTQAIKT
+16 
-27 DIIKGMKYYLIA
+27 MKYYLIA

-56 VALKV
+56 TPLKI
-61 GQIVLIPLGKQ
+61 GQIVEIPLGRQ
-72 QVVGIVVETTTEP
+72 STIGIVVKNTTQP
-85 DFETKTIIS
+85 DFDTKSITKII
-94 TIYDQPLPKKLVDA
+94 YEQPLPQKLVDA
-108 LLWLSNYYRCPL
+108 LFWLSSYYRCPL

-130 GITKKRREQVIENT
+130 GITKNRRGKLPEAPNIT
-144 PSNTADN
+144 PIDN
-151 PLNKAQR
+151 PLNSAQR
-158 QAIDAIESNPANTV
+158 AAIRAIEENPANTI
-172 LLHGITGSGKTNVYI
+172 LLHGITGSGKTNIYI
-187 ELTKHAL
+187 ELCARTL
-194 AKDQSIILLVP
+194 AKNQSVILLVP

-214 RNFQQHFA
+214 RNFQQHFK
-222 NITLLHSGLTES
+222 NITLLHSNLTES

-240 QKILNDDQPQ
+240 EKILTDNQPQ

-262 VRNLGL
+262 VQDLGL

-289 PHLAAKLAKTIL
+289 SLLAGKLAKTVL
-301 GTATPLVSD
+301 GTATPLISD

-315 HHDAIVTLDQL
+315 SHNAVVEINQL
-326 AIKSDKSAEISII
+326 AIESDKHTSISVI
-339 DLKNHSDFAKSRI
+339 DLKDHSDFTKSRI
-352 LSNQLIASIKESITA
+352 LSNQLIESIKASLA
-367 GTQSMLFHNRRG
+367 NHTQSMLFHNRRG

-415 CARNFPVPTSCPEC
+415 CARNFPVPTACPEC

-449 RLFPK
+449 RLFPS
-454 AKIARFDADTDNDL
+454 AKIARFDMDTDDDL
-468 KLNKIYDEVHRGD
+468 KLTKIYDEVYRGD

-502 LGIIQA
+502 LGIVQA
-508 DAQMSLPDFSSEERS
+508 DAGLSLPDFSSEERT

-538 QNSKIFIQSFQPEH
+538 QNSNIFIQSFQPDH
-552 PIISLASVS
+552 PIISLASQS
-561 DYAGFYNYLI
+561 DYASFYNYLV

-588 SMTYKTESATVRNV
+588 SVTYKTETATVKNV

-608 VIQTASELKIPS
+608 VIQTAKQLQIPENRIVVS
-620 DKLVITPPM
+620 PPM
-629 PAFHERTATG
+629 PAFHERTSTG
-639 YTWQLIIKAK
+639 YTWQLVIKAK
-649 SRRQLLAIFDALPKS
+649 SRQNLLDIFDHLPKNS
-664 PYLHYD
+664 YLHYD
-670 FDPITL
+670 FDPISL

>member
-1 MRTRYFLQQ
+1 
-10 NFGAFF
+10 
-16 PDFYFTQAIKT
+16 
-27 DIIKGMKYYLIA
+27 MKYYLIA

-56 VALKV
+56 TPLKI
-61 GQIVLIPLGKQ
+61 GQIVEIPLGRQ
-72 QVVGIVVETTTEP
+72 STIGIVVKNTTQP
-85 DFETKTIIS
+85 DFDTKLITKII
-94 TIYDQPLPKKLVDA
+94 YEQPLPKKLVDA
-108 LLWLSNYYRCPL
+108 LFWLSSYYRCPL

-130 GITKKRREQVIENT
+130 GITKNRRGKLPET
-144 PSNTADN
+144 PNITPIDN
-151 PLNKAQR
+151 PLNSAQR
-158 QAIDAIESNPANTV
+158 AAIRAIEENPANTI
-172 LLHGITGSGKTNVYI
+172 LLHGITGSGKTNIYI
-187 ELTKHAL
+187 ELCARTL
-194 AKDQSIILLVP
+194 AKSQSVILLVP

-214 RNFQQHFA
+214 RNFQQHFK
-222 NITLLHSGLTES
+222 NITLLHSNLTES

-240 QKILNDDQPQ
+240 EKILTDNQPQ

-262 VRNLGL
+262 VQDLGL

-289 PHLAAKLAKTIL
+289 PLLAGKLAKTVL
-301 GTATPLVSD
+301 GTATPLISD

-315 HHDAIVTLDQL
+315 SHNAIVEVNQL
-326 AIKSDKSAEISII
+326 AIESDKHTSISVI
-339 DLKNHSDFAKSRI
+339 DLKDHSDFTKSRI
-352 LSNQLIASIKESITA
+352 LSNQLIESIKASLA
-367 GTQSMLFHNRRG
+367 NHTQSMLFHNRRG

-415 CARNFPVPTSCPEC
+415 CARNFPVPTACPEC

-449 RLFPK
+449 RLFPS
-454 AKIARFDADTDNDL
+454 AKIARFDMDTDDDL
-468 KLNKIYDEVHRGD
+468 KLTKIYDEVYRGD

-502 LGIIQA
+502 LGIVQA
-508 DAQMSLPDFSSEERS
+508 DAGLSLPDFSSEERT

-538 QNSKIFIQSFQPEH
+538 QNSNIFIQSFQPDH
-552 PIISLASVS
+552 PIISLASQS
-561 DYAGFYNYLI
+561 DYASFYNYLV

-588 SMTYKTESATVRNV
+588 SVTYKTEAATVKNIRT
-602 RALYKK
+602 LYKK
-608 VIQTASELKIPS
+608 VIQTAKQLQIPENRIVVS
-620 DKLVITPPM
+620 PPM
-629 PAFHERTATG
+629 PAFHERTSTG
-639 YTWQLIIKAK
+639 YTWQLVIKAK
-649 SRRQLLAIFDALPKS
+649 SRQNLLDIFDHLPKNN
-664 PYLHYD
+664 YLHYD
-670 FDPITL
+670 FDPISL

>member
-1 MRTRYFLQQ
+1 
-10 NFGAFF
+10 
-16 PDFYFTQAIKT
+16 
-27 DIIKGMKYYLIA
+27 MKYYLIA

-56 VALKV
+56 TPLKI
-61 GQIVLIPLGKQ
+61 GQIVEIPLGRQ
-72 QVVGIVVETTTEP
+72 STIGIVVKNTTQP
-85 DFETKTIIS
+85 DFDTKSITKII
-94 TIYDQPLPKKLVDA
+94 YEQPLPKKLVDA
-108 LLWLSNYYRCPL
+108 LFWLSSYYRCPL

-130 GITKKRREQVIENT
+130 GITKNRRGKLPEAPNIT
-144 PSNTADN
+144 PIDN
-151 PLNKAQR
+151 PLNSAQR
-158 QAIDAIESNPANTV
+158 AAIRAIEENPANTI
-172 LLHGITGSGKTNVYI
+172 LLHGITGSGKTNIYI
-187 ELTKHAL
+187 ELCARTL
-194 AKDQSIILLVP
+194 AKNQSVILLVP

-214 RNFQQHFA
+214 RNFQQHFK
-222 NITLLHSGLTES
+222 NITLLHSNLTES

-240 QKILNDDQPQ
+240 EKILTDNQPQ

-262 VRNLGL
+262 VQDLGL

-289 PHLAAKLAKTIL
+289 SLLAGKLAKTVL
-301 GTATPLVSD
+301 GTATPLISD

-315 HHDAIVTLDQL
+315 SHNAVVEINQL
-326 AIKSDKSAEISII
+326 AIESNKHTNISVI
-339 DLKNHSDFAKSRI
+339 DLKDRSDFTKSRI
-352 LSNQLIASIKESITA
+352 LSNQLIESIKASLA
-367 GTQSMLFHNRRG
+367 NHTQSMLFHNRRG

-415 CARNFPVPTSCPEC
+415 CARNFPVPTACPEC

-449 RLFPK
+449 RLFPS
-454 AKIARFDADTDNDL
+454 AKIARFDMDTDDDL
-468 KLNKIYDEVHRGD
+468 KLTKIYDEVYRGD

-502 LGIIQA
+502 LGIVQA
-508 DAQMSLPDFSSEERS
+508 DAGLSLPDFSSEERT

-538 QNSKIFIQSFQPEH
+538 QNSNIFIQSFQPDH
-552 PIISLASVS
+552 PIISLASQS
-561 DYAGFYNYLI
+561 DYASFYNYLV

-588 SMTYKTESATVRNV
+588 SVTYKTETATVKNIRT
-602 RALYKK
+602 LYKK
-608 VIQTASELKIPS
+608 VIQTTKQLQIPENRIVVS
-620 DKLVITPPM
+620 PPM
-629 PAFHERTATG
+629 PAFHERTNTG
-639 YTWQLIIKAK
+639 YTWQLVIKAK
-649 SRRQLLAIFDALPKS
+649 SRQNLLDIFDHLPKNN
-664 PYLHYD
+664 YLHYD
-670 FDPITL
+670 FDPISL

>member
-1 MRTRYFLQQ
+1 
-10 NFGAFF
+10 
-16 PDFYFTQAIKT
+16 
-27 DIIKGMKYYLIA
+27 MKYYLIA

-56 VALKV
+56 TPLKI
-61 GQIVLIPLGKQ
+61 GQIVEIPLGRQ
-72 QVVGIVVETTTEP
+72 STIGIVVKNTTQP
-85 DFETKTIIS
+85 DFDTKSITKII
-94 TIYDQPLPKKLVDA
+94 YEQPLPKKLVDA
-108 LLWLSNYYRCPL
+108 LFWLSSYYRCPL

-130 GITKKRREQVIENT
+130 GITKNRRGKLPEAPNIT
-144 PSNTADN
+144 PIDT
-151 PLNKAQR
+151 PLNSAQR
-158 QAIDAIESNPANTV
+158 AAIRAIEENPANTI
-172 LLHGITGSGKTNVYI
+172 LLHGITGSGKTNIYI
-187 ELTKHAL
+187 ELCARTL
-194 AKDQSIILLVP
+194 AKNQSVILLVP

-214 RNFQQHFA
+214 RNFQQHFK
-222 NITLLHSGLTES
+222 NITLLHSNLTES

-240 QKILNDDQPQ
+240 EKILTDNQPQ

-262 VRNLGL
+262 VQDLGL

-289 PHLAAKLAKTIL
+289 SLLAGKLAKTVL
-301 GTATPLVSD
+301 GTATPLISD

-315 HHDAIVTLDQL
+315 SHNAVVEINQL
-326 AIKSDKSAEISII
+326 AIESDKHTSISVI
-339 DLKNHSDFAKSRI
+339 DLKDHSDFTKSRI
-352 LSNQLIASIKESITA
+352 LSNQLIESIKASLA
-367 GTQSMLFHNRRG
+367 NHTQSMLFHNRRG

-415 CARNFPVPTSCPEC
+415 CARNFPVPTACPEC

-449 RLFPK
+449 RLFPS
-454 AKIARFDADTDNDL
+454 AKIARFDMDTDDDL
-468 KLNKIYDEVHRGD
+468 KLTKIYDEVYRGD

-502 LGIIQA
+502 LGIVQA
-508 DAQMSLPDFSSEERS
+508 DAGLSLPDFSSEERT

-538 QNSKIFIQSFQPEH
+538 QNSNIFIQSFQPDH
-552 PIISLASVS
+552 PIISLASQS
-561 DYAGFYNYLI
+561 DYASFYNYLV

-588 SMTYKTESATVRNV
+588 SVTYKTEAATVKNIRT
-602 RALYKK
+602 LYKK
-608 VIQTASELKIPS
+608 VIQTAKQLQIPENRIVVS
-620 DKLVITPPM
+620 PPM
-629 PAFHERTATG
+629 PAFHERTSTG
-639 YTWQLIIKAK
+639 YTWQLVVKAK
-649 SRRQLLAIFDALPKS
+649 SRQNLLDIFDHLPKNN
-664 PYLHYD
+664 YLHYD
-670 FDPITL
+670 FDPISL

>member
-1 MRTRYFLQQ
+1 
-10 NFGAFF
+10 
-16 PDFYFTQAIKT
+16 
-27 DIIKGMKYYLIA
+27 MKYYLIA

-56 VALKV
+56 TPLKI
-61 GQIVLIPLGKQ
+61 GQIVEIPLGRQ
-72 QVVGIVVETTTEP
+72 STIGIVVKNTTQP
-85 DFETKTIIS
+85 DFDTKSITKII
-94 TIYDQPLPKKLVDA
+94 YEQPLPKKLVDA
-108 LLWLSNYYRCPL
+108 LFWLSSYYRCPL

-130 GITKKRREQVIENT
+130 GITKNRRGKLPEAPNIT
-144 PSNTADN
+144 PIDN
-151 PLNKAQR
+151 PLNSAQR
-158 QAIDAIESNPANTV
+158 AAIRAIEENPANTI
-172 LLHGITGSGKTNVYI
+172 LLHGITGSGKTNIYI
-187 ELTKHAL
+187 ELCARTL
-194 AKDQSIILLVP
+194 AKNQSVILLVP

-214 RNFQQHFA
+214 RNFQQHFK
-222 NITLLHSGLTES
+222 NITLLHSNLTES

-240 QKILNDDQPQ
+240 EKILTDNQPQ

-262 VRNLGL
+262 VQDLGL

-289 PHLAAKLAKTIL
+289 SLLAGKLAKTVL
-301 GTATPLVSD
+301 GTATPLISD

-315 HHDAIVTLDQL
+315 SHNAIVEVNQL
-326 AIKSDKSAEISII
+326 AIESDKHTSISVI
-339 DLKNHSDFAKSRI
+339 DLKDHSDFTKSRI
-352 LSNQLIASIKESITA
+352 LSNQLIESIKASLA
-367 GTQSMLFHNRRG
+367 NHTQSMLFHNRRG

-415 CARNFPVPTSCPEC
+415 CARNFPVPTACPEC

-449 RLFPK
+449 RLFPS
-454 AKIARFDADTDNDL
+454 AKIARFDMDTDDDL
-468 KLNKIYDEVHRGD
+468 KLTKIYDEVYRGD

-502 LGIIQA
+502 LGIVQA
-508 DAQMSLPDFSSEERS
+508 DAGLSLPDFSSEERT

-538 QNSKIFIQSFQPEH
+538 QNSNIFIQSFQPDH
-552 PIISLASVS
+552 PIISLASQS
-561 DYAGFYNYLI
+561 DYASFYNYLV

-588 SMTYKTESATVRNV
+588 SVTYKTETATVKNIRT
-602 RALYKK
+602 LYKK
-608 VIQTASELKIPS
+608 VIQTTKQLQIPENRIVVS
-620 DKLVITPPM
+620 PPM
-629 PAFHERTATG
+629 PAFHERTSTG
-639 YTWQLIIKAK
+639 YTWQLVIKAK
-649 SRRQLLAIFDALPKS
+649 SRQNLLDIFDHLPKNN
-664 PYLHYD
+664 YLHYD
-670 FDPITL
+670 FDPISL

>member
-1 MRTRYFLQQ
+1 
-10 NFGAFF
+10 
-16 PDFYFTQAIKT
+16 
-27 DIIKGMKYYLIA
+27 MKYYLIA

-56 VALKV
+56 TLLKI
-61 GQIVLIPLGKQ
+61 GQIVEIPLGRQ
-72 QVVGIVVETTTEP
+72 STIGIVVKNTTQP
-85 DFETKTIIS
+85 DFDTKSITKII
-94 TIYDQPLPKKLVDA
+94 YEQPLPKKLVDA
-108 LLWLSNYYRCPL
+108 LFWLSSYYRCPL

-130 GITKKRREQVIENT
+130 GITKNRRGKLLEAPNIT
-144 PSNTADN
+144 PIDN
-151 PLNKAQR
+151 PLNSAQR
-158 QAIDAIESNPANTV
+158 AAIRAIEENPANTI
-172 LLHGITGSGKTNVYI
+172 LLHGITGSGKTNIYI
-187 ELTKHAL
+187 ELCARTL
-194 AKDQSIILLVP
+194 AKNQSAILLVP

-214 RNFQQHFA
+214 RNFQQHFK
-222 NITLLHSGLTES
+222 NITLLHSNLTES

-240 QKILNDDQPQ
+240 EKILTDNQPQ

-262 VRNLGL
+262 VQDLGL

-289 PHLAAKLAKTIL
+289 SLLAGKLAKTVL
-301 GTATPLVSD
+301 GTATPLISD

-315 HHDAIVTLDQL
+315 SHNAVVEINQL
-326 AIKSDKSAEISII
+326 AIESDKHTSISVI
-339 DLKNHSDFAKSRI
+339 DLKNRSDFTKSRI
-352 LSNQLIASIKESITA
+352 LSNQLIESIKASLA
-367 GTQSMLFHNRRG
+367 NHTQSMLFHNRRG

-415 CARNFPVPTSCPEC
+415 CARNFPVPTACPEC

-449 RLFPK
+449 RLFPS
-454 AKIARFDADTDNDL
+454 AKIARFDMDTDDDL
-468 KLNKIYDEVHRGD
+468 KLTKIYDEVYRGD

-502 LGIIQA
+502 LGIVQA
-508 DAQMSLPDFSSEERS
+508 DAGLSLPDFSSEERT

-538 QNSKIFIQSFQPEH
+538 QNSNIFIQSFQPDH
-552 PIISLASVS
+552 PIISLASQS
-561 DYAGFYNYLI
+561 DYASFYNYLV

-588 SMTYKTESATVRNV
+588 SVTYKTETATVKNIRT
-602 RALYKK
+602 LYKK
-608 VIQTASELKIPS
+608 VIQTAKQLQIPENRIVVS
-620 DKLVITPPM
+620 PPM
-629 PAFHERTATG
+629 PAFHERTSTG
-639 YTWQLIIKAK
+639 YTWQLVIKAK
-649 SRRQLLAIFDALPKS
+649 SRQNLLDIFDHLPKNN
-664 PYLHYD
+664 YLHYD
-670 FDPITL
+670 FDPISL

>member
-1 MRTRYFLQQ
+1 
-10 NFGAFF
+10 
-16 PDFYFTQAIKT
+16 
-27 DIIKGMKYYLIA
+27 MKYYLIA

-56 VALKV
+56 TPLKI
-61 GQIVLIPLGKQ
+61 GQIVEIPLGRQ
-72 QVVGIVVETTTEP
+72 STIGIVVKNTTQP
-85 DFETKTIIS
+85 DFDTKSITKIIYEQS
-94 TIYDQPLPKKLVDA
+94 LPKKLVDA
-108 LLWLSNYYRCPL
+108 LFWLSSYYRCPL

-130 GITKKRREQVIENT
+130 GITKNRRGKLPEAPNIT
-144 PSNTADN
+144 PIDN
-151 PLNKAQR
+151 PLNSAQR
-158 QAIDAIESNPANTV
+158 AAIRAIEENPANTI
-172 LLHGITGSGKTNVYI
+172 LLHGITGSGKTNIYI
-187 ELTKHAL
+187 ELCARTL
-194 AKDQSIILLVP
+194 AKNQSVILLVP

-214 RNFQQHFA
+214 RNFQQHFK
-222 NITLLHSGLTES
+222 NITLLHSNLTES

-240 QKILNDDQPQ
+240 EKILIDNQPQ

-262 VRNLGL
+262 VQDLGL

-289 PHLAAKLAKTIL
+289 SLLAGKLAKTVL
-301 GTATPLVSD
+301 GTATPLISD

-315 HHDAIVTLDQL
+315 SHNAIVEINQL
-326 AIKSDKSAEISII
+326 AIESGKHTSISVI
-339 DLKNHSDFAKSRI
+339 DLKDHSDFTKSRI
-352 LSNQLIASIKESITA
+352 LSNQLIESIKASLA
-367 GTQSMLFHNRRG
+367 NQTQSMLFHNRRG

-415 CARNFPVPTSCPEC
+415 CARNFPVPTACPEC

-449 RLFPK
+449 RLFPS
-454 AKIARFDADTDNDL
+454 AKIARFDMDTDDDL
-468 KLNKIYDEVHRGD
+468 KLTKIYDEVYRGD

-502 LGIIQA
+502 LGIVQA
-508 DAQMSLPDFSSEERS
+508 DAGLSLPDFSSEERT

-538 QNSKIFIQSFQPEH
+538 QNSNIFIQSFQPDH
-552 PIISLASVS
+552 PIISLASQS
-561 DYAGFYNYLI
+561 DYASFYNYLV

-588 SMTYKTESATVRNV
+588 SVTYKTETATVKNIRT
-602 RALYKK
+602 LYKK
-608 VIQTASELKIPS
+608 VIQTTKQLRIPENRIVVS
-620 DKLVITPPM
+620 PPM
-629 PAFHERTATG
+629 PAFHERTSTG
-639 YTWQLIIKAK
+639 YTWQLVIKAK
-649 SRRQLLAIFDALPKS
+649 SRQNLLDIFDHLPKNN
-664 PYLHYD
+664 YLHYD
-670 FDPITL
+670 FDPISL

>member
-1 MRTRYFLQQ
+1 
-10 NFGAFF
+10 
-16 PDFYFTQAIKT
+16 
-27 DIIKGMKYYLIA
+27 MKYYLIA

-56 VALKV
+56 TPLKI
-61 GQIVLIPLGKQ
+61 GQIVEIPLGRQ
-72 QVVGIVVETTTEP
+72 STIGIVVKNTTQP
-85 DFETKTIIS
+85 DFDTKSITKII
-94 TIYDQPLPKKLVDA
+94 YEQPLPKKLVDA
-108 LLWLSNYYRCPL
+108 LFWLSSYYRCPL

-130 GITKKRREQVIENT
+130 GITKNRRGKLPEAPNIA
-144 PSNTADN
+144 PIDN
-151 PLNKAQR
+151 PLNSAQCA
-158 QAIDAIESNPANTV
+158 AIRAIEENPANTI
-172 LLHGITGSGKTNVYI
+172 LLHGITGSGKTNIYI
-187 ELTKHAL
+187 ELCARTL
-194 AKDQSIILLVP
+194 AKNQSVILLVP

-214 RNFQQHFA
+214 RNFQQHFK
-222 NITLLHSGLTES
+222 NITLLHSNLTES

-240 QKILNDDQPQ
+240 EKILTDNQPQ

-262 VRNLGL
+262 VQDLGL

-289 PHLAAKLAKTIL
+289 SLLAGKLAKTVL
-301 GTATPLVSD
+301 GTATPLISD

-315 HHDAIVTLDQL
+315 SHNAVVEINQL
-326 AIKSDKSAEISII
+326 AIESDKHTSISVI
-339 DLKNHSDFAKSRI
+339 DLKDHSDFTKSRI
-352 LSNQLIASIKESITA
+352 LSNQLIESIKASLA
-367 GTQSMLFHNRRG
+367 NHTQSMLFHNRRG

-415 CARNFPVPTSCPEC
+415 CARNFPVPTACPEC

-449 RLFPK
+449 RLFPS
-454 AKIARFDADTDNDL
+454 AKIARFDMDTDDDL
-468 KLNKIYDEVHRGD
+468 KLTKIYDEVYRGD

-502 LGIIQA
+502 LGIVQA
-508 DAQMSLPDFSSEERS
+508 DAGLSLPDFSSEERT

-538 QNSKIFIQSFQPEH
+538 QNSNIFIQSFQPDH
-552 PIISLASVS
+552 PIISLASQS
-561 DYAGFYNYLI
+561 DYASFYNYLV

-588 SMTYKTESATVRNV
+588 SVTYKTEAATVKNIRT
-602 RALYKK
+602 LYKK
-608 VIQTASELKIPS
+608 VIQTAKQLQIPENRIVVS
-620 DKLVITPPM
+620 PPM
-629 PAFHERTATG
+629 PAFHERTSTG
-639 YTWQLIIKAK
+639 YTWQLVIKAK
-649 SRRQLLAIFDALPKS
+649 SRQNLLDIFDHLPKNN
-664 PYLHYD
+664 YLHYD
-670 FDPITL
+670 FDPISL